1 MTDVPI
7 WTPTPER
14 VAAAGMTRFRTWL
27 KDNRGLEFDD
37 YRSLH
42 AWSVDN
48 MEDFWIAFWEFSDII
63 ADTRGD
69 RVLVEG
75 DHMMDAEFFPDARLN
90 FAENLLRRNDD
101 GAAIIFRNEVG
112 ARREV
117 SWAELTAQVAQ
128 LAHAMLADGIGPEDR
143 VAAYMPNIPETVVVA
158 LASAAIG
165 AAFCSCAPDFGLN
178 GILDRYGQVEPTV
191 LFAADGYRYNGKEF
205 QAADKLAE
213 MQAGL
218 PSIRRVV
225 VVPYL
230 APLSVPD
237 GVENGVLL
245 ADYVAGHDRTTVP
258 YNRLPF
264 SHPLYILFSSGTTG
278 KPKCILH
285 RAGGSLL
292 QGMKEAM
299 LHHDVHRDDRVLFY
313 TSTNWVIWNV
323 HLAYLSVGAAMLTYE
338 GSPLYPDPEV
348 LFDYAAVDGATLFG
362 SSAKFVDS
370 LRQRQVPVG
379 ERYDLTSLRTLL
391 TSGSTLVEES
401 FDYIIEHIKRD
412 IHIASTS
419 GGTDVMCGF
428 VVPDASRPVWRGE
441 IQCVALA
448 MSVEVWGDDGNR
460 LPVGEAGELVCNKPF
475 PSLPIGF
482 VGDPDRSRYRE
493 AYYEHFPEVPGGV
506 WRHGDHMMETEHGG
520 YYIFGRSDATL
531 NPGGIRIG
539 TAEIYRQVELL
550 DEVVEAI
557 AIGQEWDN
565 DTRIVLFVVLAD
577 GLELDEGLQA
587 KIRKQIRDNTTPRH
601 VPAHIVQVP
610 DIPRTKTGKIV
621 ELAVREVVH
630 NRPVK
635 NMDAL
640 MNPEALKEFE
650 GLAELTN

>member
-1 MTDVPI
+1 MTDTPI

-14 VAAAGMTRFRTWL
+14 VAAAGMTRFRNWL
-27 KDNRGLEFDD
+27 TEHRGLEFAD
-37 YRSLH
+37 YEALHQWSL
-42 AWSVDN
+42 DQ
-48 MEDFWIAFWEFSDII
+48 MEDFWLAFWDFTEIV

-90 FAENLLRRNDD
+90 FAENLLRRKDD
-101 GAAIIFRNEVG
+101 GVAIIFRNEVG
-112 ARREV
+112 DRREV
-117 SWAELTAQVAQ
+117 SWAELNAQVAQ
-128 LAHAMLADGIGPEDR
+128 LANAMLADGIGPGDR
-143 VAAYMPNIPETVVVA
+143 VAAYMPNLPETVVVA
-158 LASAAIG
+158 LAAAAIG
-165 AAFCSCAPDFGLN
+165 APFCSCAPDFGLN
-178 GILDRYGQVEPTV
+178 GILDRFGQVEPTV
-191 LFAADGYRYNGKEF
+191 IFAADGYRYAGKEF
-205 QAADKLAE
+205 RTDRLGD

-218 PSIRRVV
+218 PSLKRLIL
-225 VVPYL
+225 VPYL
-230 APLSVPD
+230 DPPGVPD
-237 GVENGVLL
+237 GVVDGVLL
-245 ADYVAGHDRTTVP
+245 DDYIAGHDSSLVP

-264 SHPLYILFSSGTTG
+264 NHPLYILFSSGTTG

-285 RAGGSLL
+285 KAGGALL

-323 HLAYLSVGAAMLTYE
+323 HLSYLSAGAAMLTYE

-348 LFDYAAVDGATLFG
+348 LFDYAAADGATLFG

-379 ERYDLTSLRTLL
+379 ERYDLTKLRTLL

-401 FDYIIEHIKRD
+401 FDYIIDYIKRD

-428 VVPDASRPVWRGE
+428 VVPDASQPVWRGE

-448 MSVEVWGDDGNR
+448 MSIEVWDDDGNR
-460 LPVGEAGELVCNKPF
+460 LPPGEAGELVCNKPF

-482 VGDPDRSRYRE
+482 VGDPDRTRYRE
-493 AYYEHFPEVPGGV
+493 AFYEHFPEVPGGV
-506 WRHGDHMMETEHGG
+506 WRHGDHMMETVNGG
-520 YYIFGRSDATL
+520 LYIFGRSDATL

-565 DTRIVLFVVLAD
+565 DTRIVLFVALTD
-577 GLELDEGLQA
+577 GIELDDALQA

-601 VPAHIVQVP
+601 VPAHILQVP

-630 NRPVK
+630 SRPVK

-640 MNPEALKEFE
+640 ANPDALSHFKAR
-650 GLAELTN
+650 AELTT

>member
-1 MTDVPI
+1 
-7 WTPTPER
+7 
-14 VAAAGMTRFRTWL
+14 MTRFRTWL
-27 KDNRGLEFDD
+27 REHRGLDFDG
-37 YRSLH
+37 YPALHQWSLDH
-42 AWSVDN
+42 
-48 MEDFWIAFWEFSDII
+48 MEDFWIAFWDFAEII

-69 RVLVEG
+69 TVMVEG
-75 DHMMDAEFFPDARLN
+75 DHMMDAVFFPDARLN
-90 FAENLLRRNDD
+90 YAENLLRRNDD
-101 GAAIIFRNEVG
+101 GLALIFRNEAG
-112 ARREV
+112 ERRELT
-117 SWAELTAQVAQ
+117 WAELSAQVAR
-128 LAHAMLADGIGPEDR
+128 LANAMLADGIGPDDR

-158 LASAAIG
+158 LAASAIG
-165 AAFCSCAPDFGLN
+165 ATFCSCAPDFGLN

-205 QAADKLAE
+205 RSDRVGE

-218 PSIRRVV
+218 PSVRRVV
-225 VVPYL
+225 MVPYL
-230 APLSVPD
+230 DPPEIPGD
-237 GVENGVLL
+237 VENAVLL
-245 ADYVAGHDRTTVP
+245 GDYVDGHDDTAVP

-264 SHPLYILFSSGTTG
+264 NHPLFILFSSGTTG

-285 RAGGSLL
+285 RAGGCLL
-292 QGMKEAM
+292 QGMKEGM
-299 LHHDVHRDDRVLFY
+299 LHHDVRQDDRVLFY

-323 HLAYLSVGAAMLTYE
+323 HLSYLSAGAAMLTYE
-338 GSPLYPDPEV
+338 GSPLHPDPEV
-348 LFDYAAVDGATLFG
+348 LFEYAADDGATLFG

-401 FDYIIEHIKRD
+401 FDYILDSIKRD
-412 IHIASTS
+412 IHIAPTS

-428 VVPDASRPVWRGE
+428 VVPDASQPVWRGE
-441 IQCVALA
+441 MQCIGLA
-448 MSVEVWGDDGNR
+448 MAVEVWDDDGKR
-460 LPVGEAGELVCNKPF
+460 LPVGEAGELVCIRPF
-475 PSLPIGF
+475 PSLPLGF
-482 VGDPDRSRYRE
+482 VGDGDGSRYRE
-493 AYYEHFPEVPGGV
+493 AYYEHYPQIPEGV
-506 WRHGDHMMETEHGG
+506 WRHGDHMTATVNGG

-565 DTRIVLFVVLAD
+565 DTRIVLFVVLA
-577 GLELDEGLQA
+577 EGLTLDDA
-587 KIRKQIRDNTTPRH
+587 LMDKIRLQIRTNTTPRH
-601 VPAHIVQVP
+601 VPARIVQVP

-630 NRPVK
+630 GRPVK

-640 MNPEALKEFE
+640 MNPEALRDFE
-650 GLAELTN
+650 ARAELAN